1 MNDKPKVVRAPRKKS
16 SRTKGLF
23 TRPDLAER
31 QRERWADPEYRAKM
45 LDVLAKN
52 KGNRVGTPDGVRKR
66 DMIKLERKA
75 ERKARK
81 FIQMLKDEGEFI
93 VPTSDTAMAEAA
105 LKEAFKLAIL
115 PGDKKIKLAAMNTVL
130 QYTKAK
136 PESKSK
142 VTLETAE
149 DWLKAAQADMKKD

>member
-1 MNDKPKVVRAPRKKS
+1 MK
-16 SRTKGLF
+16 
-23 TRPDLAER
+23 E
-31 QRERWADPEYRAKM
+31 QWADPEYRARM
-45 LDVLAKN
+45 TEHLN
-52 KGNRVGTPDGVRKR
+52 KIRGSRVGTPDGVRKR

-93 VPTSDTAMAEAA
+93 VPTTETGMAEAT

-115 PGDKKIKLAAMNTVL
+115 PGDKKIKLQAINTVL
-130 QYTKAK
+130 NFTKAK

-142 VTLETAE
+142 VTIDTAE
-149 DWLKAAQADMKKD
+149 DWLKAAQEEMKKG